1 HKIIAYRI
9 PTSIFNYLEGIELIT
24 LAKNRLKQIARS
36 VAIAFATPKEASAAL
51 QNKITSTLLLD
62 VKGAY
67 NHVSKNRLLTIL
79 KNLAFPDSVIK
90 WVLSFIS
97 GRSLKL
103 LFNG

>member
-1 HKIIAYRI
+1 M
-9 PTSIFNYLEGIELIT
+9 
-24 LAKNRLKQIARS
+24 LADYVHMNQLR
-36 VAIAFATPKEASAAL
+36 
-51 QNKITSTLLLD
+51 NKITSTLLLD

-79 KNLAFPDSVIK
+79 KDLAFPDSVIK
-90 WVLSFIS
+90 WVTSFMS